1 MDTNKNH
8 LTSIHR
14 ARRGFTLLEI
24 LIAVAIVGMLVGLA
38 VTNTDKILG
47 QSQDGVAKL
56 FVNESLKTSLV
67 RYRIDLGDYPSTDE
81 GIKALITAP
90 EGKADRWRGPYMEAK
105 SGNLPVDPWG
115 EAYQYRYPGTRNTE
129 SYDLFSKGRDKAT
142 DTPDDI
148 GNW

>member
-1 MDTNKNH
+1 MTTLHK
-8 LTSIHR
+8 TS
-14 ARRGFTLLEI
+14 ARRLRKGFTLLEI

-67 RYRIDLGDYPSTDE
+67 RYRIDMGDYPSTDE
-81 GIKALITAP
+81 GIKALIVAP
-90 EGKADRWRGPYMEAK
+90 EGKADRWRGPYMDAK
-105 SGNLPVDPWG
+105 GGNTPVDPWN
-115 EAYQYRYPGTRNTE
+115 EAYQYRYPGTHNTE
-129 SYDLFSKGRDKAT
+129 SYDLFSKGRDKQA
-142 DTPDDI
+142 DTADDI

>member
-1 MDTNKNH
+1 
-8 LTSIHR
+8 
-14 ARRGFTLLEI
+14 
-24 LIAVAIVGMLVGLA
+24 MLVGLA

-47 QSQDGVAKL
+47 QSQEGVAKL

-67 RYRIDLGDYPSTDE
+67 RYRIDLGDYPSTEE
-81 GIKALITAP
+81 GIKALIAAP

-115 EAYQYRYPGTRNTE
+115 QVYQYRYPGTRNTE
-129 SYDLFSKGRDKAT
+129 SFDLFSMGRDKAL

>member
-1 MDTNKNH
+1 MNTQKNSQPN
-8 LTSIHR
+8 L
-14 ARRGFTLLEI
+14 RRGFTLLEI

-47 QSQDGVAKL
+47 QSQEGVAKL

-90 EGKADRWRGPYMEAK
+90 EGKADRWRGPYVEAK
-105 SGNLPVDPWG
+105 SGAVPIDPWG
-115 EAYQYRYPGTRNTE
+115 EAYQYRYPGTHNTDG
-129 SYDLFSKGRDKAT
+129 YDLFSKGRDKNI

>member
-1 MDTNKNH
+1 MDTKNKM
-8 LTSIHR
+8 LKKIGEV
-14 ARRGFTLLEI
+14 RRGFTLLEI

-90 EGKADRWRGPYMEAK
+90 DGKTDRWRGPYMDAK
-105 SGNLPVDPWG
+105 SGNVPVDPWG
-115 EAYQYRYPGTRNTE
+115 EAYQYRYPGTHNTE
-129 SYDLFSKGRDKAT
+129 SYDLFSKGRDKTA

>member
-1 MDTNKNH
+1 MDTNKTH
-8 LTSIHR
+8 LTQIQH

-90 EGKADRWRGPYMEAK
+90 DGKSDRWRGPYIEAK
-105 SGNLPVDPWG
+105 SGKVPVDPWG
-115 EAYQYRYPGTRNTE
+115 QDYQYRYPGTHNTE
-129 SYDLFSKGRDKAT
+129 SFDLFSMGRDKAA

>member
-1 MDTNKNH
+1 MNTPKTSAARH
-8 LTSIHR
+8 LR
-14 ARRGFTLLEI
+14 KGFTLLEI

-47 QSQDGVAKL
+47 QSQEGVAKL

-67 RYRIDLGDYPSTDE
+67 RYRIDMGDYPSSDE
-81 GIKALITAP
+81 GIKALIVAP

-105 SGNLPVDPWG
+105 GGRSPVDPWN
-115 EAYQYRYPGTRNTE
+115 EEYQYRYPGTHNTE
-129 SYDLFSKGRDKAT
+129 SYDLFSKGRDKQPDNT
-142 DTPDDI
+142 DDI

>member
-8 LTSIHR
+8 LTQIQH

-24 LIAVAIVGMLVGLA
+24 LIALAILGMLVSTA
-38 VTNTDKILG
+38 VVNFDKIYVQG
-47 QSQDGVAKL
+47 QEQTTKL
-56 FVNESLKTSLV
+56 FVNESMKICAD
-67 RYRIDLGDYPSTDE
+67 RYRMDIGDYPSTDE

-90 EGKADRWRGPYMEAK
+90 EGKQERWRGPYMDTK
-105 SGNLPVDPWG
+105 GGNIPLDPWG
-115 EAYQYRYPGTRNTE
+115 EPYQYRYPGTHNTE
-129 SYDLFSKGRDKAT
+129 KYDLFSKGRDKAA

>member
-1 MDTNKNH
+1 MTSEQKNH
-8 LTSIHR
+8 P
-14 ARRGFTLLEI
+14 RRLRKGFTLLEI

-47 QSQDGVAKL
+47 QSQEGVAKL

-67 RYRIDLGDYPSTDE
+67 RYRIDLGDYPSTED

-90 EGKADRWRGPYMEAK
+90 DGKADKWRGPYMDAK
-105 SGNLPVDPWG
+105 GGRAPLDPWNQ
-115 EAYQYRYPGTRNTE
+115 EYQYRYPGAKNTE
-129 SYDLFSKGRDKAT
+129 SYDLFSMGRDKKP
-142 DTPDDI
+142 DTEDDL